1 MNKKIGMFALA
12 ALVLGAGGSIAVQSF
27 AQTNSAVP
35 STISAS
41 KDKSIDQKD
50 QKDQNGNDLETNDD
64 ITDVTAS
71 RKDSVAEKQRQDMG
85 EQGESTNDADGGV
98 NED

>member
-12 ALVLGAGGSIAVQSF
+12 ALVLGAGGSIAIQSF
-27 AQTNSAVP
+27 AQTPSPAP

-41 KDKSIDQKD
+41 TDQSID

-64 ITDVTAS
+64 ATDVTTSGKAS
-71 RKDSVAEKQRQDMG
+71 VTEKHSQDAG
-85 EQGESTNDADGGV
+85 EQGESANDADGGV